1 MATTGDE
8 HRPARERILDAA
20 VVVLREQ
27 GIAHAT
33 TKEIARSA
41 GCSEALLY
49 KHFPTKQ
56 VIFTSVLQER
66 LQSVAAVTGLVGQH
80 TVQENLVTLV
90 DQLMTFYAQSFPVAA
105 SIFGSASLL
114 RSFREGIR
122 KAGGGGPEVPVDLL
136 TEYLVA
142 EQGAG
147 RLEDGVDPSTLA
159 VLLVGAAFQQGA
171 FAAFD
176 GRDSVIGSQD
186 LACRLVDTAY
196 HPANG

>member
-1 MATTGDE
+1 MATIGDE

-66 LQSVAAVTGLVGQH
+66 LQSV
-80 TVQENLVTLV
+80 
-90 DQLMTFYAQSFPVAA
+90 DQLMTFYAQSFPIAA

-142 EQGAG
+142 EQRAG